1 MKKISDIVKP
11 FSEIIFGALFFLCY
25 FNYLAFKGEA
35 LGIGIAAT
43 VISAYYLAIGIVNF
57 VAGDKLPEGLKK
69 VTDIVSISAFPLF
82 IFVSKLLTTIDAHE
96 LLGPAGWTLI
106 ILGMV
111 GSLGLAVV
119 YAVARIVNKPVLTKI
134 AYIFASV
141 FVLVLLADILF
152 TIDGFPT
159 DLGNVVIVDLVID
172 VLYVSMLF
180 ASFPKEEKVS
190 E

>member
-82 IFVSKLLTTIDAHE
+82 IFV
-96 LLGPAGWTLI
+96 
-106 ILGMV
+106 
-111 GSLGLAVV
+111 
-119 YAVARIVNKPVLTKI
+119 N
-134 AYIFASV
+134 
-141 FVLVLLADILF
+141 
-152 TIDGFPT
+152 
-159 DLGNVVIVDLVID
+159 
-172 VLYVSMLF
+172 
-180 ASFPKEEKVS
+180 
-190 E
+190 

>member
-1 MKKISDIVKP
+1 MLSL
-11 FSEIIFGALFFLCY
+11 SSFL
-25 FNYLAFKGEA
+25 L
-35 LGIGIAAT
+35 
-43 VISAYYLAIGIVNF
+43 
-57 VAGDKLPEGLKK
+57 
-69 VTDIVSISAFPLF
+69 
-82 IFVSKLLTTIDAHE
+82 IDAHE

-119 YAVARIVNKPVLTKI
+119 YAVARLVNKPVLTKI

-152 TIDGFPT
+152 SLDGFPT